1 MKKGW
6 KIIIIASLTIM
17 LVSGCALNTGVRVYN
32 NEKALAADYS
42 SYNLINF
49 SSSQSGNTVSGSAEK
64 LEGMDT
70 IWKYDAD
77 ELTEVNISF
86 SLTVTSGKAKLVYVD
101 PDGTVSTLLE
111 CSTGEN
117 AGQSESETLKVKEG
131 ENRIRLV
138 GAEGTGLEYEFTA
151 DKGEVETFGD

>member
-1 MKKGW
+1 MKKVW
-6 KIIIIASLTIM
+6 KIITTAGMTIM
-17 LVSGCALNTGVRVYN
+17 LVSGCALNTGARVYN
-32 NEKALAADYS
+32 DEKALAEDYS
-42 SYNLINF
+42 SYNLTNF
-49 SSSQSGNTVSGSAEK
+49 SGSQSENTVSGLAEK

-70 IWKYDAD
+70 IWKYDA
-77 ELTEVNISF
+77 EEMTEVKITY

-111 CSTGEN
+111 CSAGEDV
-117 AGQSESETLKVKEG
+117 GQSEAETLKVKEG

-151 DKGEVETFGD
+151 DKGEVKTFGD

>member
-32 NEKALAADYS
+32 NEKALVADYS

-49 SSSQSGNTVSGSAEK
+49 SSSQSENTVSGSAEK

-86 SLTVTSGKAKLVYVD
+86 SLRVTSGKAKLVYVD